1 MKERILVVDDAPE
14 NIQAISTILR
24 DRGYQVLVAPD
35 GQRALDVLG
44 KVRPDLLL
52 LDVVMPGMDG
62 YEVCRRIKAMPELAE
77 IPIIFL
83 TGKTETEDV
92 VHGFELGAVDY
103 VGKPFNAHELIARVR
118 THLEI
123 GRLNRE
129 NQRLL
134 LNVLPAPIAERL
146 KKSEGI
152 LAERFDEVSVLF
164 TDIVGFTQMSTN
176 LSPTELVELL
186 NRLFSGF
193 DELCDR
199 HQVEKIK
206 TIGDAYMAVGGLPQ
220 PRAGHLESLARVALE
235 MHGIVDAIGREHGL
249 AVRAGIHVGSA
260 VAGVIGIRKF
270 SYDVWGDTVNV
281 ASRLEYHGIPG
292 RVHVSDAVFERLS
305 GTFRFEPRGS
315 IDLRGR
321 GPMSTYFLLPPDG

>member
-24 DRGYQVLVAPD
+24 DQGYQVLVATD
-35 GQRALDVLG
+35 GQRALDVLA

-52 LDVVMPGMDG
+52 LDVIMPGVDG
-62 YEVCRRIKAMPELAE
+62 YEVCRRIKASPQLAE

-83 TGKTETEDV
+83 TGKTETEDIV
-92 VHGFELGAVDY
+92 RGFEVGAVDY
-103 VGKPFNAHELIARVR
+103 VGKPFNAHELLARVR

-134 LNVLPAPIAERL
+134 LNVLPAQIAERL

-152 LAERFDEVSVLF
+152 LAERFDDVSVLF
-164 TDIVGFTQMSTN
+164 TDIVGFTSLSTK
-176 LSPTELVELL
+176 LTPTEIVELL

-220 PRAGHLESLARVALE
+220 PRHGHLESLARVALE
-235 MHGIVDAIGREHGL
+235 MQHIVDDIGGAQGL
-249 AVRAGIHVGSA
+249 AVRTGIHVGTA

-270 SYDVWGDTVNV
+270 SYDVWGDTVNT
-281 ASRLEYHGIPG
+281 ASRLEYHGTAG
-292 RVHVSDAVFERLS
+292 RVHVSDTVFERL
-305 GTFRFEPRGS
+305 GDTFEFEPRGMVE
-315 IDLRGR
+315 LRGR
-321 GPMSTYFLLPPDG
+321 GPMSTYFLLPPAH

>member
-1 MKERILVVDDAPE
+1 
-14 NIQAISTILR
+14 
-24 DRGYQVLVAPD
+24 
-35 GQRALDVLG
+35 
-44 KVRPDLLL
+44 
-52 LDVVMPGMDG
+52 MPGMDG
-62 YEVCRRIKAMPELAE
+62 YEVCRRIKASPELAE

-92 VHGFELGAVDY
+92 VRGFEVGAVDY
-103 VGKPFNAHELIARVR
+103 VGKPFNAHELLARVR

-134 LNVLPAPIAERL
+134 LNVLPAQIAERL

-152 LAERFDEVSVLF
+152 VAERFDEVSVLF
-164 TDIVGFTQMSTN
+164 TDIVGFTTLSTK
-176 LSPTELVELL
+176 LTPTELVELL
-186 NRLFSGF
+186 NRLFSRF

-206 TIGDAYMAVGGLPQ
+206 TIGDAYMAVGGLPE
-220 PRAGHLESLARVALE
+220 PRDGHLEALAHVALE
-235 MHGIVDAIGREHGL
+235 MHRIVEEIGGAQGL

-270 SYDVWGDTVNV
+270 SYDVWGDTVNT
-281 ASRLEYHGIPG
+281 ASRLEHHGTPG
-292 RVHVSDAVFERLS
+292 RVHVSDAVFERL
-305 GTFRFEPRGS
+305 GDKFRFEARGVVE
-315 IDLRGR
+315 LKGR
-321 GPMSTYFLLPPDG
+321 GPMSTYFLLPRG